1 MEFLVIGIA
10 VAFNCIIIKEKLE
23 RGRYE
28 DGIFDLLLLIL
39 LTIVFSGTYGSLVV
53 GTIASAFISLYFM
66 KSPPTFFNKIPY
78 DKIKAKLN
86 KKSSNRFR
94 NL

>member
-1 MEFLVIGIA
+1 MEFLIVGIA

-28 DGIFDLLLLIL
+28 DGIFDFALLAV
-39 LTIVFSGTYGSLVV
+39 LTFIFSGTYGSLVV

-66 KSPPTFFNKIPY
+66 KYPPTFFSKIPY
-78 DKIKAKLN
+78 DEIKLKLQKKKAK
-86 KKSSNRFR
+86 RFKDI
-94 NL
+94 